1 MGPLSGLKVV
11 DLTSMVSGPVAAAM
25 LADQGAEVIKVEP
38 LHGEQMRFLGPPVN
52 GLPPTFFSC
61 NRGKQSIALDLK
73 SELGQTVLWRLIEQA
88 DVLLQ
93 NFRPGAMERMGF
105 GEGVVRA
112 KNEDIIYVSISG
124 FGETGPYA
132 DQRVYDPVIQALSGA
147 TDIQA
152 NRHTREPEMF
162 RVIIA
167 DKVTSLTAA
176 QAISSALYHRTQ
188 TGEGQHVKLSMLDAM
203 LAFFWPEGMAGI
215 TYADNEYDPSRTS
228 GSMDLIYPTQDGFI
242 TAGAISDKEWV
253 GMCHALDRE
262 DLIDDER
269 FATARARLRNVQAR
283 KEITLEEIAKWPTAE
298 ILQRLNEHDVP
309 SAPLLRRNELLEN
322 EQIVAS
328 ESVQRIEYEG
338 FGEVRLARPAARF
351 SKTPSDIGGPA
362 PQLGEQST
370 AILNRLGYSDEQ
382 VQRMIDAG
390 VVVSGVDAKCM
401 EHG

>member
-52 GLPPTFFSC
+52 GLPPAFFSC

-73 SELGQTVLWRLIEQA
+73 TEPGQTVLWRLIEEA

-112 KNEDIIYVSISG
+112 KNADIIYVSISG

-132 DQRVYDPVIQALSGA
+132 DRRVYDPVIQALSGA

-152 NRHTREPEMF
+152 NRHTGYPEMF
-162 RVIIA
+162 RIIIA
-167 DKVTSLTAA
+167 DKVASLTAA
-176 QAISSALYHRTQ
+176 QAISSALYHRAR
-188 TGEGQHVKLSMLDAM
+188 TGEGQHIKLSMLDAM
-203 LAFFWPEGMAGI
+203 LAFFWPEGMGGI
-215 TYADNEYDPSRTS
+215 TYADNEYDPSQTS

-242 TAGAISDKEWV
+242 TAGVISDKEWV
-253 GMCHALDRE
+253 GLCHALDRE
-262 DLIDDER
+262 DLIEDER
-269 FATARARLRNVQAR
+269 FATARARLQNVQAR

-298 ILQRLNEHDVP
+298 ILQRLNQHDVP
-309 SAPLLRRNELLEN
+309 NAPLLRRMELLDN

-338 FGEVRLARPAARF
+338 FGEVRQARPAARF
-351 SKTPSDIGGPA
+351 SKTPSEISGPA
-362 PQLGEQST
+362 PKLGEQST

-382 VQRMIDAG
+382 VQQMIDAG
-390 VVVSGVDAKCM
+390 VVFRS
-401 EHG
+401 